1 MRIQLSDHFTYQK
14 LLRFTAPSIMMM
26 IFTSIYSVV
35 DGIFVS
41 NFVGKTPFAAL
52 NFIFP
57 FIMLLSAVGFM
68 LGTGGS
74 ALVAKTM
81 GEGKMERANRLFS
94 MFTYV
99 AIVSGIM
106 IAVIGILVLRPV
118 ASFLGA
124 EGEMLEYCVSYGR
137 ILMAV
142 MPAFMLQTMFQT
154 FFVTAEKPELGFK
167 ITVAAGVA
175 NMFLD
180 WLFIA
185 VFGWGLEGA
194 AWATGLSQVLGGVI
208 PVIYFARPN
217 SSLLRLTGLTFD
229 GRALLRGCTNGISE
243 LVSNI
248 SMSLVGLLF
257 NVQLMAYAGENGVA
271 AYGIIMYVDFIFL
284 ATFIGYS
291 MGSAPVVSFHYGAG
305 NTDELK
311 SLLRKSIVI
320 IGIASVSMFAIAEMA
335 ARPLSLIFASYD
347 KELLDMTIHGFRI
360 YAVSFFFVG
369 FAIFGSG
376 FFTALN
382 NGIVSAI
389 ISFLRTLVFEVIAVL
404 TLPLIFGLNGIWLAI
419 VLARG
424 LAIIVTM
431 FFLVKKQPE
440 YRYY

>member
-35 DGIFVS
+35 DGLFVS

-106 IAVIGILVLRPV
+106 IAVIGILVLRSV

-320 IGIASVSMFAIAEMA
+320 IGIASVSMFAIAELA

-347 KELLDMTIHGFRI
+347 QELLDMTINGFRI

-404 TLPLIFGLNGIWLAI
+404 TLPLIFGLNGIWFAI

>member
-35 DGIFVS
+35 DGLFVS

>member
-1 MRIQLSDHFTYQK
+1 MHIQLSDHFTYKK

-35 DGIFVS
+35 DGLFVS

-217 SSLLRLTGLTFD
+217 SSLLRLTGLIFD

-424 LAIIVTM
+424 LAIIVTL

-440 YRYY
+440 YQY

>member
-35 DGIFVS
+35 DGLFVS

-320 IGIASVSMFAIAEMA
+320 IGIASVSMFAIAELA

-347 KELLDMTIHGFRI
+347 QELLDMTIHGFRI

-404 TLPLIFGLNGIWLAI
+404 TLPLIFGLNGIWFAI

-424 LAIIVTM
+424 LAIVVTL

>member
-35 DGIFVS
+35 DGLFVS

-167 ITVAAGVA
+167 ITVAAGVT

-347 KELLDMTIHGFRI
+347 QELLDMTIHGFRI

-404 TLPLIFGLNGIWLAI
+404 TLPLIFGLNGIWFAI

>member
-35 DGIFVS
+35 DGLFVS

-320 IGIASVSMFAIAEMA
+320 IGIASVSMFAIAELA

-347 KELLDMTIHGFRI
+347 QELLDMTINGFRI

-404 TLPLIFGLNGIWLAI
+404 TLPLIFGLNGIWFAI

-424 LAIIVTM
+424 LAIVVTL

>member
-35 DGIFVS
+35 DGLFVS

-320 IGIASVSMFAIAEMA
+320 IGIASVSMFAIAELA

-347 KELLDMTIHGFRI
+347 QELLDMTINGFRI

-404 TLPLIFGLNGIWLAI
+404 TLPLIFGLNGIWFAI

>member
-1 MRIQLSDHFTYQK
+1 MNIQLSDHFTYQK
-14 LLRFTAPSIMMM
+14 LMRFTAPSIMMM

-57 FIMLLSAVGFM
+57 FIMLFSAAGFM

-81 GEGKMERANRLFS
+81 GEGKRERANRLFS
-94 MFTYV
+94 LFTYTAIASGV
-99 AIVSGIM
+99 VIAIV
-106 IAVIGILVLRPV
+106 GILLLRP
-118 ASFLGA
+118 AAAFLGA
-124 EGEMLEYCVSYGR
+124 EGEMLDYCVAYGR

-154 FFVTAEKPELGFK
+154 FFVTAEKPDLGFK
-167 ITVAAGVA
+167 ITVGAGFT
-175 NMFLD
+175 NMVLD
-180 WLFIA
+180 WLFIV
-185 VFGWGLEGA
+185 VFHWGLEGA
-194 AWATGLSQVLGGVI
+194 ALATAMSQVAGGVI
-208 PVIYFARPN
+208 PLFYFVRPN
-217 SSLLRLTGLTFD
+217 SSLLRLTGTSFD
-229 GRALLRGCTNGISE
+229 GRAMFLACTNGVSE

-291 MGSAPVVSFHYGAG
+291 IGSSPVVSFHYGAG

-311 SLLRKSIVI
+311 NLLRKSVVI
-320 IGIASVSMFAIAEMA
+320 IGIASVSMFAIAELA

-347 KELLDMTIHGFRI
+347 QELLDMTIHGFRI

-404 TLPLIFGLNGIWLAI
+404 TLPLIFGLNGIWFAI

-424 LAIIVTM
+424 LAIVVTL

>member
-35 DGIFVS
+35 DGLFVS

-320 IGIASVSMFAIAEMA
+320 IGIASVSMFAIAELA

-347 KELLDMTIHGFRI
+347 QELLDMTINGFRI

>member
-1 MRIQLSDHFTYQK
+1 
-14 LLRFTAPSIMMM
+14 
-26 IFTSIYSVV
+26 
-35 DGIFVS
+35 
-41 NFVGKTPFAAL
+41 
-52 NFIFP
+52 
-57 FIMLLSAVGFM
+57 
-68 LGTGGS
+68 
-74 ALVAKTM
+74 
-81 GEGKMERANRLFS
+81 MERANRLFS

-106 IAVIGILVLRPV
+106 IAVIGILVLRSV

-320 IGIASVSMFAIAEMA
+320 IGIASVSMFAIAELA

-347 KELLDMTIHGFRI
+347 QELLDMTINGFRI

>member
-1 MRIQLSDHFTYQK
+1 MRIQLSDHFTYRK

-35 DGIFVS
+35 DGLFVS

-284 ATFIGYS
+284 AAFIGYS

-320 IGIASVSMFAIAEMA
+320 IGIASVSMFAIAELA

-347 KELLDMTIHGFRI
+347 QELLDMTINGFRI

-424 LAIIVTM
+424 LTIIVTM

>member
-1 MRIQLSDHFTYQK
+1 MRIQLSDHFTYRK

-35 DGIFVS
+35 DGLFVS

-404 TLPLIFGLNGIWLAI
+404 TLPLIFGLNGIWFAI

>member
-1 MRIQLSDHFTYQK
+1 MNIQLSDHFTYKK
-14 LLRFTAPSIMMM
+14 LLRFTAPPIMMM

-57 FIMLLSAVGFM
+57 FIMLFSAVGFM

-81 GEGKMERANRLFS
+81 GEGKPERANRLFS
-94 MFTYV
+94 LFTYT
-99 AIVSGIM
+99 AIVSGIV
-106 IAVIGILVLRPV
+106 IAIAGISLLRPV

-124 EGEMLEYCVSYGR
+124 EGEMLEYCVAYGR

-154 FFVTAEKPELGFK
+154 FFVTAEKPDLGFK
-167 ITVAAGVA
+167 ITVGAGIT
-175 NMFLD
+175 NMVLD
-180 WLFIA
+180 WLFIV
-185 VFGWGLEGA
+185 VFQWGLEGA
-194 AWATGLSQVLGGVI
+194 ALATALSQVAGGVI
-208 PVIYFARPN
+208 PLFYFARPN
-217 SSLLRLTGLTFD
+217 SSCLRLSGTAFD
-229 GRALLRGCTNGISE
+229 GRALFLACTNGVSE

-291 MGSAPVVSFHYGAG
+291 IGSSPVVSFHYGAR

-311 SLLRKSIVI
+311 NLLRKSVII
-320 IGIASVSMFAIAEMA
+320 IGIASVSMFAIAELA

-347 KELLDMTIHGFRI
+347 KDLLDMTINGFRI

-389 ISFLRTLVFEVIAVL
+389 ISFLRTLVFEVAAVL
-404 TLPLIFGLNGIWLAI
+404 TLPVIFGLNGIWFAI

-424 LAIIVTM
+424 LSILVTL
-431 FFLVKKQPE
+431 FFIVKKQPE
-440 YRYY
+440 YQYY

>member
-1 MRIQLSDHFTYQK
+1 MNIQLSDHFTYQK
-14 LLRFTAPSIMMM
+14 LMRFTAPSIMMM

-57 FIMLLSAVGFM
+57 FIMLFSAAGFM

-81 GEGKMERANRLFS
+81 GEGKRERANRLFS
-94 MFTYV
+94 LFTYTAIASGV
-99 AIVSGIM
+99 VIAIV
-106 IAVIGILVLRPV
+106 GILLLRP
-118 ASFLGA
+118 AAAFLGA
-124 EGEMLEYCVSYGR
+124 EGEMLDYCVAYGR

-154 FFVTAEKPELGFK
+154 FFVTAEKPDLGFN
-167 ITVAAGVA
+167 ITVGAGIT
-175 NMFLD
+175 NMVLD
-180 WLFIA
+180 WLFIV
-185 VFGWGLEGA
+185 VFHWGLEGA
-194 AWATGLSQVLGGVI
+194 ALATAMSQVAGGVI
-208 PVIYFARPN
+208 PLFYFVRPN
-217 SSLLRLTGLTFD
+217 SSLLRLTGTSFD
-229 GRALLRGCTNGISE
+229 GRAMFLACTNGVSE

-291 MGSAPVVSFHYGAG
+291 IGSSPVVSFHYGAG

-311 SLLRKSIVI
+311 NLLRKSVVI
-320 IGIASVSMFAIAEMA
+320 IGIASVSMFAIAELA

-347 KELLDMTIHGFRI
+347 QELLDMTIHGFRI

-404 TLPLIFGLNGIWLAI
+404 TLPLIFGLNGIWFAI

-424 LAIIVTM
+424 LAIVVTL

>member
-1 MRIQLSDHFTYQK
+1 MHIQLSDHFTYQK
-14 LLRFTAPSIMMM
+14 LLRFTMPSILMM

-57 FIMLLSAVGFM
+57 FIMLFGAVGFM

-94 MFTYV
+94 LFTYTASGSGLV
-99 AIVSGIM
+99 IAIV
-106 IAVIGILVLRPV
+106 GILLLRPA

-124 EGEMLEYCVSYGR
+124 EGAMLEYCVRYGR

-154 FFVTAEKPELGFK
+154 FFVTADTPELGFK
-167 ITVAAGVA
+167 ITVGAGIA
-175 NMFLD
+175 NMGLD
-180 WLFIA
+180 WFLI
-185 VFGWGLEGA
+185 VVVPLGLEGA
-194 AWATGLSQVLGGVI
+194 ALATALSQVAGGVI
-208 PVIYFARPN
+208 PLCYFARPN
-217 SSLLRLTGLTFD
+217 SSLLRLTATRFD
-229 GRALLRGCTNGISE
+229 GRALLLACTNGVSE

-257 NVQLMAYAGENGVA
+257 NVQLMACAGENGVA

-284 ATFIGYS
+284 ATFIGFS
-291 MGSAPVVSFHYGAG
+291 MGSAPVVSYHYGAG

-311 SLLRKSIVI
+311 SLLRKSVEVLA
-320 IGIASVSMFAIAEMA
+320 IAAVSMFAAAELLA
-335 ARPLSLIFASYD
+335 KPLALIFASYD
-347 KELLDMTIHGFRI
+347 PELLQMTIRGFRI

-369 FAIFGSG
+369 FAIYGSA

-389 ISFLRTLVFEVIAVL
+389 ISFLRTLVFEVAAVL
-404 TLPLIFGLNGIWLAI
+404 TLPLIFGLDGIWFAI

-424 LAIIVTM
+424 LSIVVTA

-440 YRYY
+440 YQY